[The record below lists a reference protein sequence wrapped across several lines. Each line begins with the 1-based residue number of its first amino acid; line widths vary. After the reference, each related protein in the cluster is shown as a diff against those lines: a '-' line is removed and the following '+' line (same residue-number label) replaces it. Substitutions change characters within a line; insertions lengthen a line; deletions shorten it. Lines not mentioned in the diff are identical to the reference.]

1 MIVIGSDH
9 TGIELKK
16 KIINYLY
23 ENHVEYADVTNYKSQ
38 DGDDYPD
45 IAFVIGTKV
54 LENTNNLGIAIC
66 GTGIGISIACN
77 KIRGIRA
84 AVCTDEYMAEMSRQ
98 DNNANILCLGARLDI
113 SKDFARVEKIVNSFV
128 HTFYN
133 GGRHERRLDKIKKIE
148 DMNIKEGTKYGNNL

>member
-23 ENHVEYADVTNYKSQ
+23 ENHIEYADVTNYKEQ

-45 IAFVIGTKV
+45 IAFVVCTNV
-54 LENTNNLGIAIC
+54 LENTSNLGIAIC

-77 KIRGIRA
+77 KMRGIRA
-84 AVCTDEYMAEMSRQ
+84 AVCTDSYMAEMSRH
-98 DNNANILCLGARLDI
+98 DNNANVLCLGSRLEI
-113 SKDFARVEKIVNSFV
+113 SKDFDNIKDIVNSFI
-128 HTFYN
+128 HTFYD
-133 GGRHERRLDKIKKIE
+133 GGRHERRLNKIKKLE
-148 DMNIKEGTKYGNNL
+148 DMNIEEGKNT